1 MEKNDNSL
9 LMFETNIDTNTIEI
23 IDSGNTSNDI
33 IFFLSDLLDN
43 QIILWKNTFRYHILG
58 EDGSHENRSYLLK
71 PGNMERVKKVL
82 QAPQL
87 IIPDKD
93 NDNRLNYIGFSLIQF
108 EKKLSLK
115 RIDVITE
122 PSKKK
127 ENTFEICTIMV
138 KSSASIAISEG
149 RKVIYDAHDQGL

>member
-33 IFFLSDLLDN
+33 IFFLSDPLDN

-93 NDNRLNYIGFSLIQF
+93 NDNRLNYIPELFILP
-108 EKKLSLK
+108 ETL
-115 RIDVITE
+115 T
-122 PSKKK
+122 
-127 ENTFEICTIMV
+127 
-138 KSSASIAISEG
+138 
-149 RKVIYDAHDQGL
+149 